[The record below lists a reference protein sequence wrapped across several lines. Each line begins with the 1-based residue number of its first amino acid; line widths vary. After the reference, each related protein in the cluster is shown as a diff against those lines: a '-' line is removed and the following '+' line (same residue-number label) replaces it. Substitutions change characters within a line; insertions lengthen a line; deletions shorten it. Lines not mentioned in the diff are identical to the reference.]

1 MNVGVDGAPQPAAT
15 GDLIAI
21 QLPARESTKLYKSK
35 MKVETWM
42 IMTAVVKRFNSH
54 CTQKLLNGINS
65 QWANNSKLTI
75 FDTNDLNESL
85 AAARN
90 FVTQFKDGE
99 VTHEFRGKSYTFQ
112 LRYRDPW
119 EWLVHLVID
128 PTLSTSIMWYPV
140 EKYLHDG
147 STITRI
153 YDEVNTGRRWW
164 EIQDQLPQEYGLPH
178 CFLPL
183 HLWLDQGKVSHA
195 TNKHSIVLQPVFL
208 PSEIRNASGN
218 GGGIFIGFMPIVGNP
233 NDSIE
238 VEDDTPS
245 SVELAQFKQEVYHK
259 VLHVILKSIRKRS
272 HHGDTLE
279 CGDRIRRVLS
289 PGFLIHSV
297 DGEEGCLTCGTR
309 GANAN
314 HPCPKCLVAKE
325 ELTQLSKDFAPRL
338 PLEMRV
344 IFEKAKKILS
354 STARMS
360 LLRGFG
366 LHFVKVS
373 WNFFC
378 FRLS

>member
-1 MNVGVDGAPQPAAT
+1 
-15 GDLIAI
+15 
-21 QLPARESTKLYKSK
+21 
-35 MKVETWM
+35 M
-42 IMTAVVKRFNSH
+42 I
-54 CTQKLLNGINS
+54 
-65 QWANNSKLTI
+65 
-75 FDTNDLNESL
+75 
-85 AAARN
+85 
-90 FVTQFKDGE
+90 
-99 VTHEFRGKSYTFQ
+99 FRWQ
-112 LRYRDPW
+112 
-119 EWLVHLVID
+119 
-128 PTLSTSIMWYPV
+128 
-140 EKYLHDG
+140 
-147 STITRI
+147 
-153 YDEVNTGRRWW
+153 
-164 EIQDQLPQEYGLPH
+164 
-178 CFLPL
+178 
-183 HLWLDQGKVSHA
+183 
-195 TNKHSIVLQPVFL
+195 
-208 PSEIRNASGN
+208 
-218 GGGIFIGFMPIVGNP
+218 VGNP

-366 LHFVKVS
+366 LHFVKNTL
-373 WNFFC
+373 WKINN
-378 FRLS
+378 LSPYEAYSYDILHSFDIGEWGKHLWPLLL